1 MGIRERK
8 DREKKELRKRIMEA
22 TAEILIKEGYER
34 TTIRKVASAIEYSP
48 RTVYLYFKDKD
59 ALLMEIIEEGF
70 ASTLEKRKAMYNQ
83 PDYSRPEEI
92 FVPQILGNIQKALD
106 APNLYRAIVYLIQ
119 YKASPTGPY
128 QQAVIDAVESDL
140 KGCYAHFSYPADD
153 TAQKA
158 DMILAF
164 MRGFNLMLIN
174 RAEQL
179 SDKEIEKYKQ
189 LCVRSILDGIVGIKA
204 DQ

>member
-1 MGIRERK
+1 
-8 DREKKELRKRIMEA
+8 MEA

-70 ASTLEKRKAMYNQ
+70 ASTLGKRKSMYNK

-92 FVPQILGNIQKALD
+92 FIPQILGNIQTALD

-119 YKASPTGPY
+119 YKASPAGPY

-140 KGCYAHFSYPADD
+140 KGYYAHINYPAGD

-158 DMILAF
+158 DMIFAL

-179 SDKEIEKYKQ
+179 SDREIEKYKQ
-189 LCVRSILDGIVGIKA
+189 LCVRSIMDGIVGIKA
-204 DQ
+204 DR